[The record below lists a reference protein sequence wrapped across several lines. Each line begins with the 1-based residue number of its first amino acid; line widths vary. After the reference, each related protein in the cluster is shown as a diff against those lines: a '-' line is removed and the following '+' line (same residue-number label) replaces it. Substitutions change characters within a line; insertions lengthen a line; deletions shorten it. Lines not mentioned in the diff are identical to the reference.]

1 MESYTEGLL
10 QDKLREVKVLATAFN
25 SRLIAEEL
33 RLPDSESNNE
43 SFRKLK
49 YRHATIIVNTARL
62 AKADLKRQGRKLRM
76 PREDF
81 NSAVLADL
89 VKSRD
94 LLAQLK
100 EVFEDLERL
109 KAFAKRQE
117 QIDKMIMS
125 NLERLR
131 MEPSSVRISSPV
143 RRLFL
148 CRQILAVLSAVLSV
162 EVPAHRASRL
172 GGQLGQGS
180 GAGTGEA
187 GT

>member
-62 AKADLKRQGRKLRM
+62 AKADLERQGRKLRM
-76 PREDF
+76 PQEDF

-117 QIDKMIMS
+117 QIDKMVMS

-131 MEPSSVRISSPV
+131 MEPSSVRISKNCLQKMADLRHPSRFPREMLLLV
-143 RRLFL
+143 
-148 CRQILAVLSAVLSV
+148 Q
-162 EVPAHRASRL
+162 ASRRRRSTRL
-172 GGQLGQGS
+172 RS
-180 GAGTGEA
+180 GFTFER
-187 GT
+187 

>member
-10 QDKLREVKVLATAFN
+10 RDKLREVRAVATAFT

-33 RLPDSESNNE
+33 ELPDSESNNE
-43 SFRKLK
+43 SFEKLK
-49 YRHATIIVNTARL
+49 TLQATIIVNTVKL
-62 AKADLKRQGRKLRM
+62 AKADWERQERKLRM
-76 PREDF
+76 PQEDF

-100 EVFEDLERL
+100 ELYEDLERL

-117 QIDKMIMS
+117 QIGEMVVS

-131 MEPSSVRISSPV
+131 MEPSSVRISKNS
-143 RRLFL
+143 L
-148 CRQILAVLSAVLSV
+148 
-162 EVPAHRASRL
+162 
-172 GGQLGQGS
+172 
-180 GAGTGEA
+180 
-187 GT
+187 

>member
-10 QDKLREVKVLATAFN
+10 RDKLREVQVLATAFN
-25 SRLIAEEL
+25 SWLIAEEL

-49 YRHATIIVNTARL
+49 YRRATIIVNTARL
-62 AKADLKRQGRKLRM
+62 AKADEERQEWKLM
-76 PREDF
+76 PQEDF

-100 EVFEDLERL
+100 ELYEDLERL

-117 QIDKMIMS
+117 QIDKMVMS

-131 MEPSSVRISSPV
+131 MEPSSVRISKNS
-143 RRLFL
+143 L
-148 CRQILAVLSAVLSV
+148 
-162 EVPAHRASRL
+162 
-172 GGQLGQGS
+172 
-180 GAGTGEA
+180 
-187 GT
+187 

>member
-10 QDKLREVKVLATAFN
+10 RDKLREVKVLVVAFN

-49 YRHATIIVNTARL
+49 YRHAAIIVNTERL
-62 AKADLKRQGRKLRM
+62 AKADWKRQERKLRM
-76 PREDF
+76 PQEDF

-117 QIDKMIMS
+117 QIDKMVMS

-131 MEPSSVRISSPV
+131 MEPSSVRISKNSLQKMADLRHPSRFPREMLLLV
-143 RRLFL
+143 
-148 CRQILAVLSAVLSV
+148 Q
-162 EVPAHRASRL
+162 ASRRRRSTRL
-172 GGQLGQGS
+172 RS
-180 GAGTGEA
+180 GFTFER
-187 GT
+187 